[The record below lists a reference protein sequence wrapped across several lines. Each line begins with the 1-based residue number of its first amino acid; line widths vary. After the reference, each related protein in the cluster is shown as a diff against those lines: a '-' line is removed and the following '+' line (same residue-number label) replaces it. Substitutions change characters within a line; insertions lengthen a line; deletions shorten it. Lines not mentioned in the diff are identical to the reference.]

1 MEFSIIGCGDR
12 GTIYGDLLI
21 EQGHT
26 IKAIVEPN
34 VDRRKAVSERYHV
47 EKSMIFDNSDDFFKQ
62 GKLGDALII
71 SSLDRN
77 HYEQCMK
84 ALDTGY
90 DILLEKPISPNPK
103 ECLSIEKK
111 ANELGKII
119 TVGHVLRYT
128 EFFRT
133 LKDII
138 DSGELGR
145 VIDIQHNENIGNF
158 HMAHSFVRGNW
169 RNSDETSPLIMQKS
183 CHDMDILTWLVNS
196 ECSEVCSYGD
206 LSFFKEENAPKG
218 SSMRCKDCGVKDT
231 CIYNAY
237 EAYMPCRGT
246 WPSYVLT
253 TDQSEEGL
261 RKAIDEGPYGRCVFH
276 CDNNVCDHQV
286 TILKFKNNVT
296 ATFNLSAF
304 TNKCFRS
311 IKVMCEKGEIR
322 GADYLNEL
330 EVTKFASNNF
340 AGYEQR
346 VIKLPRTS
354 SGHGGGDSGIIR
366 DFLALMK
373 DRSSENKTSI
383 TKSVES
389 HVMAYAAELSRTT
402 GENIKIDD
410 LKSKLRSIL

>member
-12 GTIYGDLLI
+12 GTIYGDLLVK
-21 EQGHT
+21 EGHT
-26 IKAIVEPN
+26 IKAIVEPCES
-34 VDRRKAVSERYHV
+34 RREAAKNRYHICEEMV
-47 EKSMIFDNSDDFFKQ
+47 FENCDDFYRK
-62 GKLGDALII
+62 GKIGDALII

-84 ALDTGY
+84 ALDVGY
-90 DILLEKPISPNPK
+90 DILLEKPISPSPK
-103 ECLSIEKK
+103 ECLAIEKK

-133 LKDII
+133 LKEII
-138 DSGELGR
+138 DSEELGK

-183 CHDMDILTWLVNS
+183 CHDMDILTWLVDS
-196 ECSEVCSYGD
+196 ECKEVCSYGD

-218 SSMRCKDCGVKDT
+218 SSLRCKDCSIKES

-237 EAYMPCRGT
+237 EAYMPCRGM

-311 IKVMCEKGEIR
+311 IKVMCERGEIR

-330 EVTKFASNNF
+330 EITKFASNNLE
-340 AGYEQR
+340 GYEQR
-346 VIKLPRTS
+346 VMKLPRIA
-354 SGHGGGDSGIIR
+354 SGHGGGDSGIIH
-366 DFLALMK
+366 DFLELMENRTK
-373 DRSSENKTSI
+373 ENKTSI
-383 TKSVES
+383 SKSVES
-389 HVMAYAAELSRTT
+389 HIMAYGAELSRTT
-402 GENIKIDD
+402 GKNIQLDE
-410 LKSKLRSIL
+410 LKEELRRSI